1 MENVNALKIRGFGT
15 RTTRTMYFIPSWIL
29 LSILSNLAKYFN
41 ASSTEFEFTT
51 SNMVPRI
58 HITRLNRQLCLISC
72 VLNKILTTKREIG
85 WINSFLFWNKMNQI
99 AFHSYHVIDVL
110 YHRFH
115 VGISDRWAGDR
126 KHSLIL
132 VWWFLYLLGVED
144 WKSKRIHFYLP
155 DSLRSFVQSE
165 KVYSLNL
172 QM

>member
-85 WINSFLFWNKMNQI
+85 WINSFLFWNKMNQNCI
-99 AFHSYHVIDVL
+99 PFIPCNRCFISSLSCRYFGSMSGWSKAFADFSLMVPL
-110 YHRFH
+110 LT
-115 VGISDRWAGDR
+115 GRWRLEIKANPFLP
-126 KHSLIL
+126 S
-132 VWWFLYLLGVED
+132 WFAAKFCTV
-144 WKSKRIHFYLP
+144 WKS
-155 DSLRSFVQSE
+155 VQS
-165 KVYSLNL
+165 
-172 QM
+172 